1 MPRMSRRLLLC
12 LALAA
17 AAPADERTDAG
28 EAALWF
34 RRAVRAQGEVEL
46 ASVVDARLRFSGQVR
61 DEEGEHAVTR
71 EYWYRSKDRSFRLVT
86 RSRTLREELSE
97 RGVLGAEEYWDRGSD
112 GAVGDLSPGNSSDR
126 TAIETIDRER
136 EEFEDVL
143 RLVLLKRMDDGRSRF
158 RPGAPGPVRLEK
170 DLPFSPG
177 MILGKDRTQSYL
189 VVDVER
195 EGMGRLR
202 LFLHAGDFTVRKAVL
217 FSRDEPTREVGTY
230 YFGRFE
236 PRGGLLLP
244 RVVSF
249 HDLEPLDE
257 ASRDKGAKAYGEIE
271 VTLNAGLK
279 DADLRP

>member
-1 MPRMSRRLLLC
+1 MSRRLLLC
-12 LALAA
+12 LALVSAS
-17 AAPADERTDAG
+17 PADEPTDEA

-34 RRAVRAQGEVEL
+34 RRAVRAQGEVEP
-46 ASVVDARLRFSGQVR
+46 ASVVDARLRFQGQVR

-86 RSRTLREELSE
+86 RSRTLREEISE
-97 RGVLGAEEYWDRGSD
+97 RGVLGEEEYWDRGSD
-112 GAVGDLSPGNSSDR
+112 GAVADLSPANSSDR

-136 EEFEDVL
+136 EDFEDVL

-158 RPGAPGPVRLEK
+158 APGPSGRVRLEK
-170 DLPFSPG
+170 DLPYSPG
-177 MILGKDRTQSYL
+177 MILGKDRTQEYR
-189 VVDVER
+189 VVDVTR

-202 LFLHAGDFTVRKAVL
+202 LFLHGGDFTVRKALL
-217 FSRDEPTREVGTY
+217 FARDDPAREVGTY

-236 PRGGLLLP
+236 QRGGLLLP

-249 HDLEPLDE
+249 HDIEPLDE
-257 ASRDKGAKAYGEIE
+257 ASRDKGARAYGEIE

-279 DADLRP
+279 DTDLRP